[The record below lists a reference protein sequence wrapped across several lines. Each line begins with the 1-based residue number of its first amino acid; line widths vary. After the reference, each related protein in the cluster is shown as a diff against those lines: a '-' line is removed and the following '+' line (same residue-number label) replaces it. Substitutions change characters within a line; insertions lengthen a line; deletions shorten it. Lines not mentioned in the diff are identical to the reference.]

1 MGAVSR
7 KQRSFFAGVPWYQ
20 QPALRCQGGRRT
32 GSAGPPDSTPVGRRL
47 PWPERS
53 PAAGRRPAP
62 DGAHRPKRDALCLGS
77 LASSGSDRVLP
88 MQGVRVRVRE
98 PPLGKIPQATWQGQK
113 KFKKKK
119 KERKRNACCLHN
131 PSPSMHQ
138 PAPSPRNTVGAVG
151 ADQEWSFPRDLHPV
165 KLPLTVPQKSG
176 AVEQR
181 GCGCKS

>member
-1 MGAVSR
+1 MWGCAGGSLVGAVSR

-119 KERKRNACCLHN
+119 KGKEKKCLLSSQPFTEHASACSQPQEHGGGCGGRPGVVL
-131 PSPSMHQ
+131 PTGSPS
-138 PAPSPRNTVGAVG
+138 G
-151 ADQEWSFPRDLHPV
+151 
-165 KLPLTVPQKSG
+165 
-176 AVEQR
+176 
-181 GCGCKS
+181 